1 MATIASFLARL
12 SADTMAFPRDQVDQ
26 LLIAC
31 HRRCCVCHRFCG
43 VKIETDHIV
52 TKADGGP
59 DTIDNAIPVC
69 FECHAEIHSYND
81 KHPRGRKFRPEELR
95 GHKEQWLEI
104 CRNKPEIFVSANRD
118 YDVGPVQA
126 LIDELEFN
134 LGVSEN
140 ATYDSLGC
148 LFLDEQFR
156 RAIKDGA
163 IATLD
168 EDLKKSILGAYRV
181 IGRAN
186 EKIRGAMAS
195 FGPGSIDARNDALR
209 ALQETTLP
217 IGKARDALLQFLS
230 SDS

>member
-1 MATIASFLARL
+1 MP
-12 SADTMAFPRDQVDQ
+12 FPRDQVNE

-52 TKADGGP
+52 PKGENGP
-59 DTIDNAIPVC
+59 DSIDNAVPVC

-95 GHKEQWLEI
+95 GHKEQWLDI
-104 CRNKPEIFVSANRD
+104 CRTKPEIFVSATRD
-118 YDVGPVQA
+118 YDVGPIQA

-134 LGVSEN
+134 LEVSHH
-140 ATYDSLGC
+140 ASYDALGC

-168 EDLKKSILGAYRV
+168 DTLKKSILEAYRTT
-181 IGRAN
+181 GRAN
-186 EKIRGAMAS
+186 EMIRGAMGS
-195 FGPGSIDARNDALR
+195 VGPGSIDARNDALR
-209 ALQETTLP
+209 GLQATPSAITA
-217 IGKARDALLQFLS
+217 ARDSLLRFLS
-230 SDS
+230 SDL

>member
-1 MATIASFLARL
+1 MP
-12 SADTMAFPRDQVDQ
+12 FPRDQVDE
-26 LLIAC
+26 LLKAC

-59 DTIDNAIPVC
+59 DSIENAIPVC

-95 GHKEQWLEI
+95 LHKEQWLDI
-104 CRNKPEIFVSANRD
+104 CRTKPEIFVSAIRD
-118 YDVGPVQA
+118 SDVGPIQA

-134 LGVSEN
+134 LEVSQH
-140 ATYDSLGC
+140 ASYDELGC

-156 RAIKDGA
+156 RAIRDGA

-168 EDLKKSILGAYRV
+168 DSLKKSI
-181 IGRAN
+181 
-186 EKIRGAMAS
+186 
-195 FGPGSIDARNDALR
+195 
-209 ALQETTLP
+209 
-217 IGKARDALLQFLS
+217 
-230 SDS
+230 

>member
-1 MATIASFLARL
+1 MP
-12 SADTMAFPRDQVDQ
+12 FPRDQVDE

-52 TKADGGP
+52 TRADSGP

-95 GHKEQWLEI
+95 GHREQWLDL
-104 CRNKPEIFVSANRD
+104 CRTRPDIFVSATRD
-118 YDVGPVQA
+118 YDVGPIQA

-134 LGVSEN
+134 LEVSQH
-140 ATYDSLGC
+140 ASYDALGC
-148 LFLDEQFR
+148 LFLDDQFR
-156 RAIKDGA
+156 RAIRDGA

-168 EDLKKSILGAYRV
+168 ESLKKSILEAYRTM
-181 IGRAN
+181 GRAN
-186 EKIRGAMAS
+186 EMIRGAMGS
-195 FGPGSIDARNDALR
+195 VGPGSIDARNDALGG
-209 ALQETTLP
+209 LQGTPSVITN
-217 IGKARDALLQFLS
+217 ARDALLSFLS
-230 SDS
+230 SDL

>member
-1 MATIASFLARL
+1 MP
-12 SADTMAFPRDQVDQ
+12 FPREQVDE
-26 LLIAC
+26 LLKAC

-59 DTIDNAIPVC
+59 DSIDNAIPVC

-95 GHKEQWLEI
+95 GHREQWLEI
-104 CRNKPEIFVSANRD
+104 CRTKPEIFVSATRD
-118 YDVGPVQA
+118 SDVGPIQA

-134 LGVSEN
+134 LEVSQH
-140 ATYDSLGC
+140 ASYDALGC

-156 RAIKDGA
+156 RAIRDGA

-168 EDLKKSILGAYRV
+168 DSLKKSILEAYR
-181 IGRAN
+181 ILGRAN
-186 EKIRGAMAS
+186 EKIRGAMAALGLAALMREMTLS
-195 FGPGSIDARNDALR
+195 EDYKAPPYQLQTYEMLCFG
-209 ALQETTLP
+209 
-217 IGKARDALLQFLS
+217 F
-230 SDS
+230 